1 MQRDIL
7 IFVVFLSFLGVV
19 LAQEKYLKLQVIEN
33 DEQEE
38 HPGSVYLTSVYF
50 LPFFRCQII
59 PNSFPLRNGFFMF
72 SSKNDFEN
80 LSPFLLFGEYF
91 SYFKNW
97 GVMFFQN
104 NGLIER
110 TYLINKLQNLK
121 IKSIL
126 EAKSYLSINSVKSQN
141 YAYEI

>member
-19 LAQEKYLKLQVIEN
+19 PAQEKYLKLQVIEN

-50 LPFFRCQII
+50 LPLFRFQII
-59 PNSFPLRNGFFMF
+59 PNSFPLSNGFFIF
-72 SSKNDFEN
+72 SSKNEYEN
-80 LSPFLLFGEYF
+80 SAPFLLFGEYF
-91 SYFKNW
+91 IYFKNW
-97 GVMFFQN
+97 VVMFFQN
-104 NGLIER
+104 NGQIKR
-110 TYLINKLQNLK
+110 TFLTNKSQNLK

-126 EAKSYLSINSVKSQN
+126 AAKFYPSINSVKSQN